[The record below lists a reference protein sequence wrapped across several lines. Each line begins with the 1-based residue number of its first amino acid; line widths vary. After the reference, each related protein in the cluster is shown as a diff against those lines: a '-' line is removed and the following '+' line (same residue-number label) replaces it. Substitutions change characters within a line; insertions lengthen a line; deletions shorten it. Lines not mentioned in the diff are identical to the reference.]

1 MALLLV
7 VEDEPQ
13 VLVLAEAV
21 LKDAGHEVITATNHQ
36 GAVALL
42 EQGKLPDLA
51 LIDHNLGEGLSGID
65 TAKTARGYRADMA
78 VIYTSGDHISDG
90 TRALFVDNCEFLQ
103 KPYTPDQLLEMVDRL
118 LAGATGSSR

>member
-1 MALLLV
+1 VALLLV

-21 LKDAGHEVITATNHQ
+21 LKDAGHEVITATNYE

-42 EQGKLPDLA
+42 AQGNRPDAA

-65 TAKTARGYRADMA
+65 VAK
-78 VIYTSGDHISDG
+78 
-90 TRALFVDNCEFLQ
+90 
-103 KPYTPDQLLEMVDRL
+103 
-118 LAGATGSSR
+118 

>member
-21 LKDAGHEVITATNHQ
+21 LKDAGHDVITATNYD

-42 EQGKLPDLA
+42 APG
-51 LIDHNLGEGLSGID
+51 
-65 TAKTARGYRADMA
+65 
-78 VIYTSGDHISDG
+78 
-90 TRALFVDNCEFLQ
+90 
-103 KPYTPDQLLEMVDRL
+103 
-118 LAGATGSSR
+118 

>member
-21 LKDAGHEVITATNHQ
+21 LKDAGHDVVTATNYD

-42 EQGKLPDLA
+42 APG
-51 LIDHNLGEGLSGID
+51 
-65 TAKTARGYRADMA
+65 
-78 VIYTSGDHISDG
+78 
-90 TRALFVDNCEFLQ
+90 
-103 KPYTPDQLLEMVDRL
+103 
-118 LAGATGSSR
+118 